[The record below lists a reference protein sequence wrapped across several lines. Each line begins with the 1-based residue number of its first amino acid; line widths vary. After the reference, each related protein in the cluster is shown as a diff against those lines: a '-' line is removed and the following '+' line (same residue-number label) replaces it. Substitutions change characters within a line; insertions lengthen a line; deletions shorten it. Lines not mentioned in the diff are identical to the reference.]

1 MLRITHSDNPAAAV
15 AYFDGALSRGDY
27 YAAEAPGV
35 WHGLCA
41 ARLGLIGTVERDTFA
56 RLMRNENPLTGERLT
71 ARTRENRRPGTD
83 FTFNAPKG
91 VSLLSA
97 FTDDARIREAFRDA
111 VRDTMR
117 EIERDVKTRIR
128 VEGRDDDRTTGNL
141 AWAEFLHTTARPID
155 GVPDPHLHTHAF
167 VVNATWDKTEQ
178 RYKAVQLGDIV
189 ADRPYYEAVFHAR
202 LAHGMRSLGYRIE
215 RKGKFW
221 DIAGLPDE
229 LLKAFSRR
237 TAEIE
242 AAAEELGY
250 KSAQAKGNL
259 GKRTRQRK
267 TKELAPDQIRQ
278 EWHQRAG
285 SNGRQALAAVTRA
298 ASRAGKDHPDMTA
311 KSAMEYALSDAFE
324 RASVV
329 TEKSIFAAALRR
341 GFGDVM
347 PETVRAAAETFE
359 LVTGTIDGRKVVTTR
374 HVLEE
379 ESRLIAFA
387 RAGRLACRPMAPTTA
402 ITDTRLNAGQ
412 RKAVSQIWTSPDRV
426 TAIKGGAGVG
436 KTTLMVEATNGLTQ
450 AGHRVAV
457 FAPTSAARDVLKT
470 EGFSGAET
478 LQKLLAD
485 QRLQLALKDSVLWVD
500 EAGLVS
506 VPDMAKLFDLA
517 ERLNARVI
525 LSGDPQQH
533 SSVARGDALRIIAE
547 RAGIRPATVNE
558 IVRQK
563 GTYKEAVQALA
574 NGNVAHGWEL
584 LRSMNAI
591 HELPEETRIDRLASD
606 YLDAVEGN
614 RSVLVVSPTH
624 AEKDKITT
632 AIRDELQSAG
642 RLGEARSFT
651 VWRELQWTEAQ
662 KSDPARYAA
671 GQWVRFT
678 QNAATKNGTSIIKGA
693 KLEVIG
699 RSGDNDVLAR
709 NANGE
714 TVALPLT
721 KAANF
726 KVYSSSEKSFAVG
739 DLVRIAENGRTA
751 GGTFVNGAIH
761 TVTGFD
767 KQGNLILDK
776 TKTLPKDYGAFD
788 HGYASTSVAAQ
799 GRTVDTVLIALGTAS
814 IPAMSQEQLYVS
826 ASRARTECHIYTDD
840 ADMVRLAVQ
849 RSSHRGSATELL
861 EGQLD
866 RKLRPLPEQ
875 TRTERLKVFSTRLA
889 EQFGRAERARRRE
902 DRDLDRDEVKALRD
916 IARQAMVAEYR
927 GRVHERAVELG
938 D

>member
-41 ARLGLIGTVERDTFA
+41 ARLGVIGTVERDTFA
-56 RLMRNENPLTGERLT
+56 ALMRNENPLTGDRLT

-91 VSLLSA
+91 VSLLYA
-97 FTDDARIREAFRDA
+97 FTDDARIRNAFRDA
-111 VRDTMR
+111 VKDTMR

-128 VEGRDDDRTTGNL
+128 VKGRDDDRSTGNI

-167 VVNATWDKTEQ
+167 VVNATWDKHEQ

-202 LAHGMRSLGYRIE
+202 LAHGMRQLGYRIE
-215 RKGKFW
+215 RKAKFW
-221 DIAGLPDE
+221 DVAGLPDE
-229 LLKAFSRR
+229 LLKSFSRR

-250 KSAQAKGNL
+250 KSADAKASL
-259 GKRTRQRK
+259 GKRTRQCK
-267 TKELAPDQIRQ
+267 TKELPPDQIRQ
-278 EWHQRAG
+278 DWQQRAG
-285 SNGRQALAAVTRA
+285 AIGRQAIAAVTRA
-298 ASRAGKDHPDMTA
+298 ANRAPKETVDITA
-311 KSAMEYALSDAFE
+311 KAAFAYALSDAFE
-324 RASVV
+324 RASVA
-329 TEKSIFAAALRR
+329 TEKSIFASALRR
-341 GFGDVM
+341 GFGDLM
-347 PETVRAAAETFE
+347 PETIRAAAETFD

-374 HVLEE
+374 HVLAEE
-379 ESRLIAFA
+379 TRLIAFA
-387 RAGRLACRPMAPTTA
+387 RAGRLACRAMAPKQA
-402 ITDTRLNAGQ
+402 VTDTRLNAGQ
-412 RKAVSQIWTSPDRV
+412 RKAVQQIWTSPDRV
-426 TAIKGGAGVG
+426 MAIKGGAGVG
-436 KTTLMVEATNGLTQ
+436 KTTLMVEAANGLTN

-457 FAPTSAARDVLKT
+457 FAPTSAARDVLKA

-485 QRLQLALKDSVLWVD
+485 ERLQLALKDSVLWVD
-500 EAGLVS
+500 EAGLIS

-547 RAGIRPATVNE
+547 RAGIRPANVNE

-574 NGNVAHGWEL
+574 NGNVAHGWQL
-584 LRSMNAI
+584 LKQMGAI
-591 HELPEETRIDRLASD
+591 HELPDETRIDRLAQD

-614 RSVLVVSPTH
+614 RTVLVVSPTH
-624 AEKDKITT
+624 AEKDLITA
-632 AIRDELQSAG
+632 AIRAELQSAG
-642 RLGEARSFT
+642 RLGEARTFT

-662 KSDPARYAA
+662 KTDPIRYAP

-678 QNAATKNGTSIIKGA
+678 QNAAGIVKGA

-699 RSGDNDVLAR
+699 RDNDNQVLAG
-709 NANGE
+709 NGNGE

-726 KVYSSSEKSFAVG
+726 KVYAASEKSFAIG
-739 DLVRIAENGRTA
+739 DLVRITENGRTPTGA
-751 GGTFVNGAIH
+751 FVNGAIH

-767 KQGNLILDK
+767 KSGNLMLDK

-814 IPAMSQEQLYVS
+814 IPAMSQEQFYVS
-826 ASRARTECHIYTDD
+826 ASRARNACHIYTDD
-840 ADMVRLAVQ
+840 ADTVRQAVQ
-849 RSSHRGSATELL
+849 RSSHRGSATELV
-861 EGQLD
+861 EGRLD
-866 RKLRPLPEQ
+866 RKLKPVIEQ
-875 TRTERLKVFSTRLA
+875 SRTERLKAFSTRLA
-889 EQFGRAERARRRE
+889 EQFGRAERARKIE
-902 DRDLDRDEVKALRD
+902 DRDLDRDEIKALRD
-916 IARQAMVAEYR
+916 IARQAMVAEYK
-927 GRVHERAVELG
+927 GRVHERVAELG

>member
-56 RLMRNENPLTGERLT
+56 ALMRNENPLTGERLT
-71 ARTRENRRPGTD
+71 ARTRETRRPGTD

-91 VSLLSA
+91 VSMLYA
-97 FTDDARIREAFRDA
+97 FTDDERIRNAFRDA

-128 VEGRDDDRTTGNL
+128 VDGRDDDRTTGNI

-167 VVNATWDKTEQ
+167 VVNATWDKVEA

-202 LAHGMRSLGYRIE
+202 LAHGMRQLGYGIE

-221 DIAGLPDE
+221 DVAGLPDE
-229 LLKAFSRR
+229 LLKTFSRR

-242 AAAEELGY
+242 AAAADLGY
-250 KSAQAKGNL
+250 KSADAKASL

-267 TKELAPDQIRQ
+267 TKELPPEQIRQ
-278 EWHQRAG
+278 DWQQRAG
-285 SNGRQALAAVTRA
+285 ITGRQAIAAVTKAANRA
-298 ASRAGKDHPDMTA
+298 SKDHPDITA
-311 KSAMEYALSDAFE
+311 KAAMDYALSDAFE
-324 RASVV
+324 RASVA
-329 TEKSIFAAALRR
+329 TEKSIFATALRR

-359 LVTGTIDGRKVVTTR
+359 LVTGMIDGRKVVTTR
-374 HVLEE
+374 HILAE
-379 ESRLIAFA
+379 ESRLIEFA
-387 RAGRLACRPMAPTTA
+387 RRGRLACRPMAPKKT
-402 ITDTRLNAGQ
+402 ITDVRLNAGQ
-412 RKAVSQIWTSPDRV
+412 KKAVQQIWTSPDRV
-426 TAIKGGAGVG
+426 MAIKGGAGVG
-436 KTTLMVEATNGLTQ
+436 KTTLMVEAADGLTK

-457 FAPTSAARDVLKT
+457 FAPTSAARDVLKA
-470 EGFSGAET
+470 EGFDGAET
-478 LQKLLAD
+478 LQRLLSD
-485 QRLQLALKDSVLWVD
+485 LQLQAALKQSVLWVD

-533 SSVARGDALRIIAE
+533 SSVARGDALRIMAE

-563 GTYKEAVQALA
+563 GAYKEAVQALA
-574 NGNVAHGWEL
+574 VGNVTRGWEL
-584 LRSMNAI
+584 LKQMGSI
-591 HELPEETRIDRLASD
+591 HELPEETRIDRLAQD
-606 YLDAVEGN
+606 YLDAVEGH
-614 RSVLVVSPTH
+614 RTVLVVSPTH
-624 AEKDKITT
+624 AEKDKITA

-642 RLGEARSFT
+642 RLGEARTFT
-651 VWRELQWTEAQ
+651 VWRDLQWTQAQ
-662 KSDPARYAA
+662 KTDPLRYAP

-678 QNAATKNGTSIIKGA
+678 QNAAGITKGA
-693 KLEVIG
+693 KLEVTG
-699 RSGDNDVLAR
+699 RDDTGQVLAR
-709 NANGE
+709 NADNE
-714 TVALPLT
+714 TIALPLA

-726 KVYSSSEKSFAVG
+726 KVYTTTEKSFAVG
-739 DLVRIAENGRTA
+739 DLVRITENGRTPH
-751 GGTFVNGAIH
+751 GTFVNGAVH

-767 KQGNLILDK
+767 KTGNLTLDK

-788 HGYASTSVAAQ
+788 HGYASTSIAAQ
-799 GRTVDTVLIALGTAS
+799 GRTVDTVLIAMGTAS
-814 IPAMSQEQLYVS
+814 IAAMSQEQLYVS
-826 ASRARTECHIYTDD
+826 ASRARTECHVYTDD
-840 ADMVRLAVQ
+840 AETVRKAVQ
-849 RSSHRGSATELL
+849 RSAHRGSATELV

-866 RKLRPLPEQ
+866 RKLKPITEQ
-875 TRTERLKVFSTRLA
+875 NRTERLKDFSTRLA
-889 EQFGRAERARRRE
+889 EQFGRAARASLRE
-902 DRDLDRDEVKALRD
+902 ATGLERDLDRDDIKALRD
-916 IARQAMVAEYR
+916 IARQAMVAEYK
-927 GRVHERAVELG
+927 GRVQERAAELG

>member
-27 YAAEAPGV
+27 YANEAPGV
-35 WHGLCA
+35 WHGICA

-56 RLMRNENPLTGERLT
+56 ALMRNENPLTAERLT
-71 ARTRENRRPGTD
+71 QRTRENRRPGTD

-91 VSLLSA
+91 VSLLNA
-97 FTDDARIREAFRDA
+97 LADDSRIQETFRTA

-128 VEGRDDDRTTGNL
+128 VDGRDDDRTTGNL

-202 LAHGMRSLGYRIE
+202 LAHGMRRLGYRIE

-229 LLKAFSRR
+229 LLKSFSRR

-250 KSAQAKGNL
+250 KSADAKGNL

-267 TKELAPDQIRQ
+267 TKELAPEQIRQ

-285 SNGRQALAAVTRA
+285 SAGRQAIAAVTRA
-298 ASRAGKDHPDMTA
+298 ATRAKQDHPDVTA

-324 RASVV
+324 RASVA
-329 TEKSIFAAALRR
+329 TEKSIFASALRR

-359 LVTGTIDGRKVVTTR
+359 LVTGMIDGRKVVTTR

-379 ESRLIAFA
+379 ESRLIGFA
-387 RAGRLACRPMAPTTA
+387 RAGRLACRALAPATT

-436 KTTLMVEATNGLTQ
+436 KTTLMVEAANGLSK

-457 FAPTSAARDVLKT
+457 FAPTSAARDVLKA
-470 EGFSGAET
+470 EGFTGAET
-478 LQKLLAD
+478 LQRLLAD
-485 QRLQLALKDSVLWVD
+485 ERLQAALKDSVLWVD

-584 LRSMNAI
+584 LEQMNAI

-606 YLDAVEGN
+606 YLDAVEAN

-642 RLGEARSFT
+642 RLGEARTFT

-662 KSDPARYAA
+662 KSDPARYAP

-678 QNAATKNGTSIIKGA
+678 QNAAGIIKGA

-699 RSGDNDVLAR
+699 RSDDNDILAR
-709 NANGE
+709 NASGE
-714 TVALPLT
+714 TVALPLA

-726 KVYSSSEKSFAVG
+726 KVYAASEKSFAIG
-739 DLVRIAENGRTA
+739 DLVRITENGRTPM
-751 GGTFVNGAIH
+751 GTFVNGAIH
-761 TVTGFD
+761 AVTGFD
-767 KQGNLILDK
+767 SRGNLVLDK
-776 TKTLPKDYGAFD
+776 TKTLPRDYGAFD

-840 ADMVRLAVQ
+840 ADTVRKAVQ

-861 EGQLD
+861 EGRLD
-866 RKLRPLPEQ
+866 RKLKPLTEQ
-875 TRTERLKVFSTRLA
+875 SRAERLKAFSTRLA
-889 EQFGRAERARRRE
+889 EQFGRAARANLREATGLERE
-902 DRDLDRDEVKALRD
+902 FDRDEVKALRD
-916 IARQAMVAEYR
+916 IARQAMIAEYK

>member
-41 ARLGLIGTVERDTFA
+41 ARLGLIGTVERNTFSA
-56 RLMRNENPLTGERLT
+56 LMRNVNPLTGERLT

-91 VSLLSA
+91 VSVLYAL
-97 FTDDARIREAFRDA
+97 TDDVRIRDAFRTA

-128 VEGRDDDRTTGNL
+128 VNNRDDDRTTGNI

-167 VVNATWDKTEQ
+167 LVNATWDKSEA

-189 ADRPYYEAVFHAR
+189 AERPYYEAVFHAR
-202 LAHGMRSLGYRIE
+202 LAYGMRQLGYGIA

-221 DIAGLPDE
+221 DVAGLPDE
-229 LLKAFSRR
+229 LLKTFSRR

-242 AAAEELGY
+242 AAAAELGVT
-250 KSAQAKGNL
+250 SPNAKANL

-267 TKELAPDQIRQ
+267 AKELSPELIRTD
-278 EWHQRAG
+278 WHSRAG
-285 SNGRQALAAVTRA
+285 ITGRAAIAAVTKAANRA
-298 ASRAGKDHPDMTA
+298 PKEHPDITA
-311 KSAMEYALSDAFE
+311 KSAMDYALSDAFD
-324 RASVV
+324 RASVA
-329 TEKSIFAAALRR
+329 TEKSIFATALRR

-374 HVLEE
+374 HVLAE

-387 RAGRLACRPMAPTTA
+387 RAGRLSCRPMAPRTT
-402 ITDTRLNAGQ
+402 INDTRLNAGQ
-412 RKAVSQIWTSPDRV
+412 RKAVQQIWTSPDRV
-426 TAIKGGAGVG
+426 TAIKGSAGVG
-436 KTTLMVEATNGLTQ
+436 KTTLMVEAASGLTA

-457 FAPTSAARDVLKT
+457 FAPTSAARDVLKA
-470 EGFSGAET
+470 EGFGGAET
-478 LQKLLAD
+478 LQRLLAD
-485 QRLQLALKDSVLWVD
+485 ERYQAALHNGVLWVD

-506 VPDMAKLFDLA
+506 VPDMARLFDLA

-533 SSVARGDALRIIAE
+533 ASVARGDALRIIAE

-563 GTYKEAVQALA
+563 VTYKEAVQALST
-574 NGNVAHGWEL
+574 GNVTRGWEL
-584 LRSMNAI
+584 LKGMGAI
-591 HELPEETRIDRLASD
+591 HELPDETRIDRLAQD
-606 YLDAVEGN
+606 YLDAVESN
-614 RSVLVVSPTH
+614 RTVLVVSPTH
-624 AEKDKITT
+624 AEKDKITA

-642 RLGEARSFT
+642 RLGEARTFT
-651 VWRELQWTEAQ
+651 VWRELQWTQAQ
-662 KSDPARYAA
+662 KTDPVRYAP

-678 QNAATKNGTSIIKGA
+678 QNAAGIIKGA
-693 KLEVIG
+693 KLEVVG
-699 RSGDNDVLAR
+699 RDDSGQVLAR
-709 NANGE
+709 NADNE
-714 TVALPLT
+714 MVPLPLA
-721 KAANF
+721 KPANF
-726 KVYSSSEKSFAVG
+726 KVYTTSEKSFAVG
-739 DLVRIAENGRTA
+739 DLVRLTENGRTP

-761 TVTGFD
+761 SVTGFD
-767 KQGNLILDK
+767 KAGNLTLDK

-788 HGYASTSVAAQ
+788 HGYASTSIGSQ
-799 GRTVDTVLIALGTAS
+799 GRTVDTVLIGMGTAS
-814 IPAMSQEQLYVS
+814 IPAMSQEQFYVS

-840 ADMVRLAVQ
+840 ADTVRQAVQ
-849 RSSHRGSATELL
+849 RSGKRGSATELV

-866 RKLRPLPEQ
+866 QKLRPLNDQ
-875 TRTERLKVFSTRLA
+875 SRAERLKALA
-889 EQFGRAERARRRE
+889 TLAAQHIGRAERAQARSGTDF
-902 DRDLDRDEVKALRD
+902 DRGGIKALRG
-916 IARQAMVAEYR
+916 IARQAMMAEYK
-927 GRVHERAVELG
+927 GRVHERAAELG

>member
-97 FTDDARIREAFRDA
+97 FTDDARIREAFREA

-128 VEGRDDDRTTGNL
+128 TNGRDDDRTSGNL
-141 AWAEFLHTTARPID
+141 AWAEFQHTTARPID

-178 RYKAVQLGDIV
+178 RYKAVQLGPIV

-202 LAHGMRSLGYRIE
+202 LAHGMRRLGYRIE

-267 TKELAPDQIRQ
+267 TKERSPDEIRQ
-278 EWHQRAG
+278 DWQQRAG
-285 SNGRQALAAVTRA
+285 SAGRQAIAAVTKAAQRA
-298 ASRAGKDHPDMTA
+298 DKDHPDMTA
-311 KSAMEYALSDAFE
+311 KTAMEYALSDAFE
-324 RASVV
+324 RASVA

-359 LVTGTIDGRKVVTTR
+359 LVTGMIDGRKVVTTR

-379 ESRLIAFA
+379 ESRLIGVA
-387 RAGRLACRPMAPTTA
+387 RAGRLACRAMAANAT

-412 RKAVSQIWTSPDRV
+412 KKAVQQIWTSPDRV

-436 KTTLMVEATNGLTQ
+436 KTTLMVEAANGLSK

-478 LQKLLAD
+478 LQKLLAN
-485 QRLQLALKDSVLWVD
+485 QRLQAALKDSVLWVD

-533 SSVARGDALRIIAE
+533 ASVARGDALRIIAE

-584 LRSMNAI
+584 LASMDAI

-632 AIRDELQSAG
+632 AIRDELRLAG
-642 RLGEARSFT
+642 RLGEARPFT

-662 KSDPARYAA
+662 KSDPARYVP

-678 QNAATKNGTSIIKGA
+678 QNAAGIIKGA

-699 RSGDNDVLAR
+699 RSDDNDILAR
-709 NANGE
+709 NAKGE
-714 TVALPLT
+714 TVPLPLA

-726 KVYSSSEKSFAVG
+726 KVYAASEKSFAVG
-739 DLVRIAENGRTA
+739 DLVRITENGRTP

-767 KQGNLILDK
+767 KQGNLVLDK

-840 ADMVRLAVQ
+840 ADTVRLAVQ

-875 TRTERLKVFSTRLA
+875 TRTGRLKVFSTRLA

-916 IARQAMVAEYR
+916 IARQAMVAEYG
-927 GRVHERAVELG
+927 GRVQERAVELG

>member
-56 RLMRNENPLTGERLT
+56 ALMRNENPLTGERLT

-91 VSLLSA
+91 VSVLSA
-97 FTDDARIREAFRDA
+97 LTDDLRIRDAFRDA

-128 VEGRDDDRTTGNL
+128 TNSRDDDRITGNL

-167 VVNATWDKTEQ
+167 VVNATWDRKEQ

-202 LAHGMRSLGYRIE
+202 LAHGMRQLGYKIE

-221 DIAGLPDE
+221 DVAGLPDE
-229 LLKAFSRR
+229 LLKSFSRR

-250 KSAQAKGNL
+250 TSADAKASL

-267 TKELAPDQIRQ
+267 TKELPPEQIRNNWQ
-278 EWHQRAG
+278 QRAG
-285 SNGRQALAAVTRA
+285 SAGRQAIAAVTKAAQRA
-298 ASRAGKDHPDMTA
+298 SKDHADISA
-311 KSAMEYALSDAFE
+311 KSAMDYALSDAFE
-324 RASVV
+324 RASVA

-347 PETVRAAAETFE
+347 PETIRAAAETFE
-359 LVTGTIDGRKVVTTR
+359 LVTGMIDGRKVVTTR
-374 HVLEE
+374 HILAEE
-379 ESRLIAFA
+379 TRLIAFA
-387 RAGRLACRPMAPTTA
+387 RAGRLACRPMAAKATIA
-402 ITDTRLNAGQ
+402 DTRLNAGQ
-412 RKAVSQIWTSPDRV
+412 RKAVQQIWTSPDRV

-436 KTTLMVEATNGLTQ
+436 KTTLMVEAANGLTK

-457 FAPTSAARDVLKT
+457 FAPTSAARDVLKS

-478 LQKLLAD
+478 PQRLLAD
-485 QRLQLALKDSVLWVD
+485 ERLQLALRDSVLWVD

-506 VPDMAKLFDLA
+506 VPDMARLFDLA
-517 ERLNARVI
+517 ARLNARVI

-547 RAGIRPATVNE
+547 RAGIRPANVNE

-574 NGNVAHGWEL
+574 NGNVAHGWQL
-584 LRSMNAI
+584 LKQMGAI
-591 HELPEETRIDRLASD
+591 HELPDETRIDRLAQD

-614 RSVLVVSPTH
+614 RTVLVVSPTH
-624 AEKDKITT
+624 AEKDLITA
-632 AIRDELQSAG
+632 AIRTELQSAG
-642 RLGEARSFT
+642 RLGDARTFT

-662 KSDPARYAA
+662 KSDPIGYMP

-678 QNAATKNGTSIIKGA
+678 QNAAGIVKGA

-699 RSGDNDVLAR
+699 RDDDNQVLAR

-714 TVALPLT
+714 TVALPLA

-726 KVYSSSEKSFAVG
+726 KVYASSEKSFAVG
-739 DLVRIAENGRTA
+739 DLVRITENGRTP

-788 HGYASTSVAAQ
+788 HGYASTSIAAQ
-799 GRTVDTVLIALGTAS
+799 GRTVDTVLIAMGKAS

-840 ADMVRLAVQ
+840 ADTVRQAVQ

-866 RKLRPLPEQ
+866 RKLKPLTEQ
-875 TRTERLKVFSTRLA
+875 SRSERLKAFSTRLA
-889 EQFGRAERARRRE
+889 ENLGRAARANLREATGLERE
-902 DRDLDRDEVKALRD
+902 IDRDEIKSLRD
-916 IARQAMVAEYR
+916 IARQAMIAEYK
-927 GRVHERAVELG
+927 GRVHERAAELG